1 VSIIED
7 KEDVME
13 LFEFCDN
20 SRRLFVGDD
29 DGGGGRD
36 AVGSV
41 LQPSVVEEDAQDAI
55 LITSFENYLTLWF
68 WKC

>member
-29 DGGGGRD
+29 DGRGGRD

-41 LQPSVVEEDAQDAI
+41 LQPSVVEEDAQDVMI
-55 LITSFENYLTLWF
+55 RVLQSTSFNYF
-68 WKC
+68 DP